1 MRLNELRASRPDHD
15 DALHDTAQVL
25 DALNLERIGP
35 SHFRGSPNSGRP
47 RIFGGLL
54 VAQALMAASRTTSR
68 RPHVLHAMFIDAGR
82 EASVDYTVETLRDGG
97 AFTSCRVVA
106 SQSDRAIFQMFA
118 SFQDDEPGLAHQAP
132 FPLSR
137 EEGAASEVHT
147 IDTTD
152 FVAWGPRWK
161 REAELAGTAFYRA
174 PVEFFT
180 SGWDPYENDRP
191 GVERHILTRTPIA
204 LPPESDLHDALFA
217 YLSDYC
223 LLFAALQPHGIG
235 RSDKRLQ
242 RASLDHSIWFHRP
255 LRADDWLFHEMTS
268 PSASGARGLC
278 QSAVYD
284 LAGNRV
290 ATVMQE
296 ALIRLR

>member
-1 MRLNELRASRPDHD
+1 MRLNELRASRPEYD
-15 DALHDTAQVL
+15 DALHDTAHVL
-25 DALNLERIGP
+25 DMLNIERLG
-35 SHFRGSPNSGRP
+35 SAHFRGSANSGRP

-54 VAQALMAASRTTSR
+54 VAQALMAASKTTTR
-68 RPHVLHAMFIDAGR
+68 RPHVLHAMFVDAGR
-82 EASVDYTVETLRDGG
+82 EGSIDYAVETLRDGG
-97 AFTSCRVVA
+97 TFTSCRVAA
-106 SQSDRAIFQMFA
+106 SQGGRTIFQMFA
-118 SFQDDEPGLAHQAP
+118 SFQDDEPGLAHQTP
-132 FPLSR
+132 FPLSP
-137 EEGAASEVHT
+137 EESMAGDACE
-147 IDTTD
+147 IDNTD
-152 FVAWGPRWK
+152 LVAWGPRWK
-161 REAELAGTAFYRA
+161 HEAELAGTRFYRA

-204 LPPESDLHDALFA
+204 LPAERGLHDALFA

-255 LRADDWLFHEMTS
+255 LRADEWLFHQMTS
-268 PSASGARGLC
+268 PSASGGRGLS